1 MSVQPRVLLVD
12 GSEHAPAICD
22 ILATH
27 GLTMRP
33 HDVAHPASRRELS
46 ESDLAVVSVDWSR
59 LNGQRDAVLLLIK
72 TLADNNI
79 ATLVVGVPDDICF
92 EGTLIDHVPQAASHD
107 DINARLDTFARYA
120 PVVRRLDRELG
131 HLQRLGRR
139 LNHHFAD
146 IDQEMRLAG
155 RLQRDFLPR
164 RLPNLPPLNFECLY
178 RPATWVSGDMYDVFR
193 IDERHVGMFICD
205 AVGHGIAAGL
215 LTMFV
220 RNALRTKHVDG
231 MEYNI
236 LEPADTMV
244 RLHETLIKQ
253 ALPNCWFVTAAYIV
267 IDTMSLELR
276 HARGG
281 HPFPLHVSATGE
293 IRELQAGG
301 GLLGIPDI
309 GGEFDQDHAELNAG
323 DKIILYSDGVEHLFV
338 ESRDT
343 QTLEAT
349 FTPKLLEWVAL
360 PAKQFIECLGEHLDR
375 EEGSLHPADDVTTV
389 VLEVAG

>member
-1 MSVQPRVLLVD
+1 MSVRPKVLLVE
-12 GSEHAPAICD
+12 GSEHTPAICD
-22 ILATH
+22 ILQTH
-27 GLTMRP
+27 GLKMRP

-59 LNGQRDAVLLLIK
+59 LNGQRDAVLQLIK

-79 ATLVVGVPDDICF
+79 ATLVVGVPDDISF
-92 EGTLIDHVPQAASHD
+92 EGSLVDHVPLAASHA

-120 PVVRRLDRELG
+120 PMVRRLDRELG

-146 IDQEMRLAG
+146 VDQEMRLAG

-164 RLPNLPPLNFECLY
+164 RLPQLPPLNFECLY

-193 IDERHVGMFICD
+193 IDERHVGMFVCD

-220 RNALRTKHVDG
+220 RNALRTKQVDG
-231 MEYNI
+231 NEYNI
-236 LEPADTMV
+236 LEPTETMV
-244 RLHETLIKQ
+244 RLHETLLKQ
-253 ALPNCWFVTAAYIV
+253 SLPNCWFVTASYIV

-281 HPFPLHVSATGE
+281 HPFPLHVSTTGE

-301 GLLGIPDI
+301 GLLGIPGI
-309 GGEFDQDHAELNAG
+309 GGDFEQDRAALNAG

-349 FTPKLLEWVAL
+349 FKPKLLEWVGL
-360 PAKQFIECLGEHLDR
+360 PANQFIERLGEHLDR